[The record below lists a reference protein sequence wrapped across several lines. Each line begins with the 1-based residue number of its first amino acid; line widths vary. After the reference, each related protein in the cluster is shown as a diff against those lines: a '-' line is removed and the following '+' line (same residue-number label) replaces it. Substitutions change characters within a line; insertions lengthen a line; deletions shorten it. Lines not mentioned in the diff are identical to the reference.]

1 MKERRDTYNVNV
13 GGVVIGSSEPV
24 RIQSMTNTPTED
36 SLATANQIKELT
48 DAGSELVRVTVNNEI
63 SAENIIKIRDIL
75 YKSNYTTP
83 IIGDFHYNAH
93 TLLSAYPETAAA
105 LDKYRLNPGNIGGLN
120 KFDDN
125 FAQIIAI
132 AIKNDKPVRIGGN
145 WGSLSRQ
152 YLENTIVNGEKSAD
166 YESIIKEGLID
177 SVLKS
182 AKYAEDL
189 GLQSDK
195 IILSCKV
202 SSVSQLVDVYSEIA
216 TKCKYPLHLGLTEAG
231 MGDNAVISSVA
242 ALSILLNEGIG
253 DTIRVSLTP
262 DRMGIRT
269 KEVEVCKD
277 ILSSLNLKQ
286 FKPKVISCPGCGRTS
301 SNYFIDLTKD
311 INKHIDNNMLEWK
324 SKYIGV
330 ENITIAVMGCIVNG
344 PGESKH
350 ANIGI
355 SLPGTNESPSAPVFI
370 DGEKVTTLKGDHI
383 RDDFIKLV
391 EEYISK
397 KYKKVS

>member
-1 MKERRDTYNVNV
+1 
-13 GGVVIGSSEPV
+13 
-24 RIQSMTNTPTED
+24 MTNTPTED

-242 ALSILLNEGIG
+242 AISILLNEGIG

-262 DRMGIRT
+262 DKMGIRT

-330 ENITIAVMGCIVNG
+330 ENINIAVMGCIVNG

>member
-36 SLATANQIKELT
+36 SVATANQIKELT

-242 ALSILLNEGIG
+242 AISILLNEGIG

-262 DRMGIRT
+262 DKMGIRT

-301 SNYFIDLTKD
+301 INYFIDLTKD

-330 ENITIAVMGCIVNG
+330 ENINIAVMGCIVNG

>member
-48 DAGSELVRVTVNNEI
+48 DAGSELVRVTVNNKI

-242 ALSILLNEGIG
+242 AISILLNEGIG

-262 DRMGIRT
+262 DKMGIRT

-330 ENITIAVMGCIVNG
+330 ENINIAVMGCIVNG

>member
-63 SAENIIKIRDIL
+63 SAKNIIKIREIL
-75 YKSNYTTP
+75 YKSNYTVP

-242 ALSILLNEGIG
+242 AISILLNEGIG

-262 DRMGIRT
+262 DKMGIRT

-330 ENITIAVMGCIVNG
+330 ENINIAVMGCIVNG

>member
-48 DAGSELVRVTVNNEI
+48 DTGSELVRVTVNNEI

-75 YKSNYTTP
+75 YKSNYTIP

-242 ALSILLNEGIG
+242 AISILLNEGIG

-262 DRMGIRT
+262 DKMGIRT

-311 INKHIDNNMLEWK
+311 INNHIDNNMLEWK
-324 SKYIGV
+324 SKYKGV
-330 ENITIAVMGCIVNG
+330 ENINIAVMGCIVNG

-383 RDDFIKLV
+383 RDDFIKLI
-391 EEYISK
+391 EDYISK

>member
-202 SSVSQLVDVYSEIA
+202 SSVSQLVDVYSDIA
-216 TKCKYPLHLGLTEAG
+216 AKCKYPLHLGLTEAG

-242 ALSILLNEGIG
+242 AISILLNEGIG

-262 DRMGIRT
+262 DKMGIRT

-330 ENITIAVMGCIVNG
+330 ENINIAVMGCIVNG

>member
-242 ALSILLNEGIG
+242 AISILLNEGIG

-262 DRMGIRT
+262 DKMGIRT

-324 SKYIGV
+324 AKYIGV
-330 ENITIAVMGCIVNG
+330 ENINIAVMGCIVNG

>member
-36 SLATANQIKELT
+36 SVATANQIKELT

-202 SSVSQLVDVYSEIA
+202 SSVSQLVDVYREIA

-262 DRMGIRT
+262 DKMGIRT

-330 ENITIAVMGCIVNG
+330 ENINIAVMGCIVNG

>member
-63 SAENIIKIRDIL
+63 SAENIIKIKDIL

-125 FAQIIAI
+125 FTQIIAI

-145 WGSLSRQ
+145 WGSLSRH

-182 AKYAEDL
+182 AKHAEDL

-242 ALSILLNEGIG
+242 AISILLNEGIG

-262 DRMGIRT
+262 DKMGIRT

-311 INKHIDNNMLEWK
+311 INKHIDNNMLDWK

-330 ENITIAVMGCIVNG
+330 ENINIAVMGCIVNG

>member
-36 SLATANQIKELT
+36 SVATANQIKELT

-152 YLENTIVNGEKSAD
+152 YLENTIVNGERSAD

-242 ALSILLNEGIG
+242 AISILLNEGIG

-262 DRMGIRT
+262 DKMGIRT

-330 ENITIAVMGCIVNG
+330 ENINIAVMGCIVNG

>member
-63 SAENIIKIRDIL
+63 SAKNIIRIREIL
-75 YKSNYTTP
+75 YKSNYTVP

-242 ALSILLNEGIG
+242 AISILLNEGIG

-262 DRMGIRT
+262 DKMGIRT

-330 ENITIAVMGCIVNG
+330 ENINIAVMGCIVNG

>member
-36 SLATANQIKELT
+36 SVATANQIKELT

-152 YLENTIVNGEKSAD
+152 YLENTIVNGERSAD

-262 DRMGIRT
+262 DKMGIRT

-330 ENITIAVMGCIVNG
+330 ENINIAVMGCIVNG

>member
-166 YESIIKEGLID
+166 YESIIKKGLID

-242 ALSILLNEGIG
+242 AISILLNEGIG

-262 DRMGIRT
+262 DKMGIRT

-330 ENITIAVMGCIVNG
+330 ENINIAVMGCIVNG

>member
-262 DRMGIRT
+262 DKMGIRT

-330 ENITIAVMGCIVNG
+330 ENINIAVMGCIVNG

>member
-36 SLATANQIKELT
+36 SVATANQIKELT

-216 TKCKYPLHLGLTEAG
+216 TKCKYPLHLCLTEAG

-262 DRMGIRT
+262 DKMGIRT

-330 ENITIAVMGCIVNG
+330 ENINIAVMGCIVNG

>member
-63 SAENIIKIRDIL
+63 SAKNIIKIRDIL

-166 YESIIKEGLID
+166 YESIIKKGLID

-242 ALSILLNEGIG
+242 AISILLNEGIG

-262 DRMGIRT
+262 DKMGIRT

-330 ENITIAVMGCIVNG
+330 ENINIAVMGCIVNG

>member
-262 DRMGIRT
+262 YKMGIRT

-330 ENITIAVMGCIVNG
+330 ENINIAVMGCIVNG

>member
-24 RIQSMTNTPTED
+24 RIQSMTNTLTED

-63 SAENIIKIRDIL
+63 SAENIIKIRDL
-75 YKSNYTTP
+75 LHKSNYTTP

-93 TLLSAYPETAAA
+93 TLLSTYPETAAA
-105 LDKYRLNPGNIGGLN
+105 LDKYRLNPGNIGSSN

-125 FAQIIAI
+125 FAEIIAI

-202 SSVSQLVDVYSEIA
+202 SSVSQLVDVYREIA

-242 ALSILLNEGIG
+242 AISILLNEGIG

-262 DRMGIRT
+262 DKMGIRT

-330 ENITIAVMGCIVNG
+330 ENINIAVMGCIVNG

>member
-152 YLENTIVNGEKSAD
+152 YLENTIVNGERSAD
-166 YESIIKEGLID
+166 YGSIIKEGLID

-242 ALSILLNEGIG
+242 AISILLNEGIG

-262 DRMGIRT
+262 DKMGIRT

-330 ENITIAVMGCIVNG
+330 ENINIAVMGCIVNG

>member
-242 ALSILLNEGIG
+242 AISILLNEGIG

-262 DRMGIRT
+262 DKMGIRT

-330 ENITIAVMGCIVNG
+330 ENINIAVMGCIVNG

-370 DGEKVTTLKGDHI
+370 DGEKATTLKGDHI

>member
-63 SAENIIKIRDIL
+63 SAENIIKIRDL
-75 YKSNYTTP
+75 LHKSNYTTP

-93 TLLSAYPETAAA
+93 TLLSTYPETAAA
-105 LDKYRLNPGNIGGLN
+105 LDKYRLNPGNIGSSN

-125 FAQIIAI
+125 FAEIIAI

-242 ALSILLNEGIG
+242 AISILLNEGIG

-262 DRMGIRT
+262 DKMGIRT

-311 INKHIDNNMLEWK
+311 INNHIDNNMLEWK

-330 ENITIAVMGCIVNG
+330 ENINIAVMGCIVNG

-383 RDDFIKLV
+383 RDDFIKLI

>member
-24 RIQSMTNTPTED
+24 RIQSITNTPTED

-262 DRMGIRT
+262 DKMGIRT

-330 ENITIAVMGCIVNG
+330 ENINIAVMGCIVNG

>member
-202 SSVSQLVDVYSEIA
+202 SSVSQLVDVYSDIA

-242 ALSILLNEGIG
+242 AISILLNEGIG

-262 DRMGIRT
+262 DKMGIRT

-311 INKHIDNNMLEWK
+311 INKHIDNNMLEWR

-330 ENITIAVMGCIVNG
+330 ENINIAVMGCIVNG

>member
-63 SAENIIKIRDIL
+63 SAENIIKIKDIL

-93 TLLSAYPETAAA
+93 TLLSAYPETASA

-242 ALSILLNEGIG
+242 AISILLNEGIG

-262 DRMGIRT
+262 DKMGIRT

-330 ENITIAVMGCIVNG
+330 ENINIAVMGCIVNG

-370 DGEKVTTLKGDHI
+370 DGEKATTLKGDHI

>member
-152 YLENTIVNGEKSAD
+152 YLENTIVNGERSAD

-202 SSVSQLVDVYSEIA
+202 SSVSQLVDVYSDIA

-242 ALSILLNEGIG
+242 AISILLNEGIG

-262 DRMGIRT
+262 DKMGIRT

-330 ENITIAVMGCIVNG
+330 ENINIAVMGCIVNG

>member
-1 MKERRDTYNVNV
+1 
-13 GGVVIGSSEPV
+13 
-24 RIQSMTNTPTED
+24 MTNTPTED

-216 TKCKYPLHLGLTEAG
+216 AKCKYPLHLGLTEAG
-231 MGDNAVISSVA
+231 MGDSAVISSVA

-262 DRMGIRT
+262 DKMGIRT

-330 ENITIAVMGCIVNG
+330 ENINIAVMGCIVNG

>member
-36 SLATANQIKELT
+36 SVATANQIKELT

-242 ALSILLNEGIG
+242 AISILLNEGIG

-262 DRMGIRT
+262 DKMGIRT

-330 ENITIAVMGCIVNG
+330 ENINIAVMGCIVNG

>member
-13 GGVVIGSSEPV
+13 WGVVIGSSEPV

-63 SAENIIKIRDIL
+63 SAENIIKIRDL
-75 YKSNYTTP
+75 LHKSNYTTP

-93 TLLSAYPETAAA
+93 TLLSTYPETAAA
-105 LDKYRLNPGNIGGLN
+105 LDKYRLNPGNIGSSN

-125 FAQIIAI
+125 FAEIIAI

-262 DRMGIRT
+262 DKMGIRT

-330 ENITIAVMGCIVNG
+330 ENINIAVMGCIVNG

>member
-152 YLENTIVNGEKSAD
+152 YLENTIVNGEKSSD

-262 DRMGIRT
+262 DKMGIRT

-330 ENITIAVMGCIVNG
+330 ENLNIAVMGCIVNG

>member
-24 RIQSMTNTPTED
+24 RIQSMTNTLTED

-63 SAENIIKIRDIL
+63 SAENIIKIRDL
-75 YKSNYTTP
+75 LHKSNYTTP

-93 TLLSAYPETAAA
+93 TLLSTYPETAAA
-105 LDKYRLNPGNIGGLN
+105 LDKYRLNPGNIGSSN

-125 FAQIIAI
+125 FAEIIAI

-242 ALSILLNEGIG
+242 AISILLNEGIG
-253 DTIRVSLTP
+253 DTIWVSLTP
-262 DRMGIRT
+262 DKMGIRT

-330 ENITIAVMGCIVNG
+330 ENINIAVMGCIVNG

>member
-242 ALSILLNEGIG
+242 AISILLNEGIG

-262 DRMGIRT
+262 DKMGIRT

-277 ILSSLNLKQ
+277 ILSSLSLKQ

-330 ENITIAVMGCIVNG
+330 ENINIAVMGCIVNG